1 MNTVKVVFLFYFLST
16 SDTLSKS
23 DEYYRTTLMH
33 LLTNSDCN
41 TKCKKIIFEQEIKY
55 LFYQLFERL
64 LEKIRI
70 ELLDEQGKEDKYI

>member
-16 SDTLSKS
+16 SDTFSKS
-23 DEYYRTTLMH
+23 DEYYRMTLMH
-33 LLTNSDCN
+33 LLVNSECN
-41 TKCKKIIFEQEIKY
+41 TKCKKIIFKQEIKY

>member
-16 SDTLSKS
+16 SDTFSKS
-23 DEYYRTTLMH
+23 DEYYGMTLMH
-33 LLTNSDCN
+33 LLTNSECN
-41 TKCKKIIFEQEIKY
+41 TECKKIIFEQEIKY

-64 LEKIRI
+64 LEKIRT

>member
-16 SDTLSKS
+16 SDTFSKS
-23 DEYYRTTLMH
+23 DEYYRMTLMH
-33 LLTNSDCN
+33 LLTNSECN

-55 LFYQLFERL
+55 LFYHLFERL

-70 ELLDEQGKEDKYI
+70 ELLEEKGKEGKFI

>member
-16 SDTLSKS
+16 SDTFSKS
-23 DEYYRTTLMH
+23 DEYYRMTLMH
-33 LLTNSDCN
+33 SLTNNECN

-55 LFYQLFERL
+55 VFNQLFERL

-70 ELLDEQGKEDKYI
+70 ELLDEQGKKDKFI

>member
-1 MNTVKVVFLFYFLST
+1 M
-16 SDTLSKS
+16 
-23 DEYYRTTLMH
+23 TLMH

-55 LFYQLFERL
+55 VFNQLFERL

-70 ELLDEQGKEDKYI
+70 ELLEEKGKEGKFI